1 MQNDFLA
8 AVAKRRSYYGIDS
21 KSPISDDRLRTLIEE
36 AVKYTPSAMNSQ
48 SSRVVVL
55 LKEEHDKFWDLT
67 KEALRKVV
75 PVEQFN
81 PTNDKIDSFKNGY
94 GTVLFYED
102 MDVIRSLE
110 EKFELYKHN
119 FPVWSHQASGISQFI
134 IWNTLELEG
143 FGASLQH
150 YTELIEED
158 VRKEWK
164 IPSSWKLIAQM
175 PFGTPTMEPSK
186 KDFQPIDERVKF
198 F

>member
-75 PVEQFN
+75 PVEQFK

-110 EKFELYKHN
+110 EKF
-119 FPVWSHQASGISQFI
+119 
-134 IWNTLELEG
+134 
-143 FGASLQH
+143 
-150 YTELIEED
+150 
-158 VRKEWK
+158 
-164 IPSSWKLIAQM
+164 
-175 PFGTPTMEPSK
+175 
-186 KDFQPIDERVKF
+186 
-198 F
+198 